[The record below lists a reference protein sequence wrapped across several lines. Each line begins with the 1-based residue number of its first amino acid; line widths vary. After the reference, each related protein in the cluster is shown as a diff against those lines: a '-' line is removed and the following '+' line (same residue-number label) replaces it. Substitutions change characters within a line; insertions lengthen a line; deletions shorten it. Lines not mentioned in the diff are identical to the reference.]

1 MNILEVVTAANGL
14 VKGGADYDWQC
25 FGPNARY
32 IDIGN
37 DQIGQVASVIFDSDD
52 GTVYAVELFY
62 PPERKAWRWVDDRY
76 YDAFIEACHYNDINP
91 RFAYE
96 SVQYEDIGPNDV
108 IVGLGELTE
117 GAVEIIPEEDDD
129 DAT

>member
-14 VKGGADYDWQC
+14 VKGGADYGWQC
-25 FGPNARY
+25 FGPNAKY

-62 PPERKAWRWVDDRY
+62 PADRRAWRWVDDRY
-76 YDAFIEACHYNDINP
+76 YDAFIETCFQNDINP

-117 GAVEIIPEEDDD
+117 GAVEIIPEDEED